1 MEQEIKEFL
10 KKFLAALCLH
20 DVKTI
25 PFSGEEF
32 QNGIR
37 VVEESL
43 QEHLPENMFDD
54 IADAFAKEPV
64 DEVYRHI
71 CSLFMDFNGPQISF
85 SGADN
90 PRWTRMTIKM
100 TPYMAN
106 RVLDDMSVFPI
117 DRMLMNTIAEE
128 FCEAAGVLLWDEF

>member
-64 DEVYRHI
+64 DEVYRHRRFRCYT
-71 CSLFMDFNGPQISF
+71 CSFIHL
-85 SGADN
+85 
-90 PRWTRMTIKM
+90 
-100 TPYMAN
+100 
-106 RVLDDMSVFPI
+106 
-117 DRMLMNTIAEE
+117 
-128 FCEAAGVLLWDEF
+128 